1 MNSLIKVRMFSES
14 MISFRKFCL
23 VSNSLPTEL
32 HLKFVDIAAKAGN
45 LIKIVLIKIIVN
57 SFKNT

>member
-45 LIKIVLIKIIVN
+45 LIKIVLI
-57 SFKNT
+57 